1 MWRSNKT
8 TSPLFGFIYVA
19 QEEGWTADLAEG
31 RAEGMILGIEQG
43 IKRGIEQAVIILL
56 QNGYISP
63 EVAAAQLKININE
76 LDKYL

>member
-1 MWRSNKT
+1 
-8 TSPLFGFIYVA
+8 
-19 QEEGWTADLAEG
+19 
-31 RAEGMILGIEQG
+31 MIL
-43 IKRGIEQAVIILL
+43 GIEQAVIILL

>member
-1 MWRSNKT
+1 
-8 TSPLFGFIYVA
+8 
-19 QEEGWTADLAEG
+19 
-31 RAEGMILGIEQG
+31 MILGIEQG

-63 EVAAAQLKININE
+63 EVTAAQLKINIKE